1 MHVGDLVLRAFGWK
15 ARKFKVLLQVGPV
28 PQAPA
33 VAPDEP
39 GFESWFT
46 CPFPRGPQTCH
57 QSLLSLIVFIHSFVR
72 SFTDVQHHLCTRC
85 HVSMCGGDDRPRRFR
100 PGRGQDNAAFP
111 GKGHMPSVVGFAGRV
126 WFLLHIFF
134 FSFSFY
140 NPLLT

>member
-85 HVSMCGGDDRPRRFR
+85 HVSMCGGDDRQRGVSVPAGDKIMR
-100 PGRGQDNAAFP
+100 PSLGRATCRVLSALQAAF
-111 GKGHMPSVVGFAGRV
+111 GFCC
-126 WFLLHIFF
+126 I
-134 FSFSFY
+134 FSFFLFPFTILY
-140 NPLLT
+140 